1 MSSFSMN
8 GFYDSDVGLSTS
20 SGSSMSF
27 GRSGMTAA
35 AAAAAE
41 SSATHAPLKHM
52 LRTRAKRS
60 ATARHEKKPV
70 P

>member
-35 AAAAAE
+35 AAAE
-41 SSATHAPLKHM
+41 SGTSHAPRTHIM

-60 ATARHEKKPV
+60 ATAWHEKKPV

>member
-35 AAAAAE
+35 AESE
-41 SSATHAPLKHM
+41 SSATHAPLKHIM
-52 LRTRAKRS
+52 LRSRAKRS
-60 ATARHEKKPV
+60 ATAWHEKKPV